1 LPKFAIAHSFTKF
14 IDGPGPGRA
23 LLLDIVVPSS
33 ISFCNPAC
41 CPGSAA
47 LLKETVA
54 TYMALKK
61 AHKIVKETVATLPA
75 PSLVNRRTD
84 AEKLIL
90 ARLDLVTAALPPADT
105 DDKHDAPLAC
115 IVWFG
120 LWTERFVTVGSV
132 MQQAWW
138 QLLQ

>member
-1 LPKFAIAHSFTKF
+1 
-14 IDGPGPGRA
+14 
-23 LLLDIVVPSS
+23 
-33 ISFCNPAC
+33 
-41 CPGSAA
+41 
-47 LLKETVA
+47 
-54 TYMALKK
+54 MALKK

-132 MQQAWW
+132 MQQAWKAQVTDSCVFSACYSW
-138 QLLQ
+138 QVAGLAQ